1 MGLASRFAAGNITSP
16 CLAFV
21 ELFPCSDVPIS
32 SFPASA
38 TTLHFEFYAEGK
50 GEGESK
56 KSASQSTRWEGS
68 QSGYRRDRKVISQ
81 YFSLS
86 VTVIHVEGLDKMEK
100 TPAAIMEELLEQ
112 HQVGKLER

>member
-1 MGLASRFAAGNITSP
+1 MGSASRFVAGSITTL

-21 ELFPCSDVPIS
+21 ELFPYSDVPIS

-56 KSASQSTRWEGS
+56 KSASQSTRWVGS
-68 QSGYRRDRKVISQ
+68 QSGCRRDRIIVI
-81 YFSLS
+81 
-86 VTVIHVEGLDKMEK
+86 
-100 TPAAIMEELLEQ
+100 
-112 HQVGKLER
+112 